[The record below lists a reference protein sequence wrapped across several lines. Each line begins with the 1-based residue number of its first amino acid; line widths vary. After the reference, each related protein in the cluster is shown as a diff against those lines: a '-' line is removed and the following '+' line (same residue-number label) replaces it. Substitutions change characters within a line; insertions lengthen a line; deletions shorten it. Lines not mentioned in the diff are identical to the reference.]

1 MTRQIYVLFFVC
13 LLKTSFQ
20 KSTPADDSYVAAVIE
35 YRHVANTTVN
45 LQNYL
50 QHIGEAASQSADIV
64 VFPEMTL
71 QNGRSP
77 VTVPIYGA
85 LKEFPIP
92 ALRPALYDDI
102 LVQLS
107 AAAAEHQVYL
117 VVNVIELLN
126 CSTNPTGEACPERQ
140 KYQFNTNVV
149 FDRSG
154 AVISRYRKINLFGEA
169 SRTPAL
175 NPDLGVFSTDF
186 GVTFGHFIC
195 FDLMF
200 QVPAVQVVQK
210 NNITDVVFTTMWFSE
225 LPFLTAVQIQEA
237 YAYAMNVNL
246 LASGANNVR
255 VGSAGSGIYS
265 GKAGAL
271 VSTMPGM
278 PATRLMVSRV
288 PKVPGKVT
296 WPTPG
301 PIVDPPSDADALRL
315 KQDPSIASHASRLL
329 TPGFQEFELSQNDV
343 TCKFKVNLTRRGGD
357 KGGPEFRAMVHGGS
371 NTYARRKIGTRSCAV
386 MACAS
391 ADDVTLCGSRY
402 NQTEDTTIIEELKIK
417 MTTAHV
423 PYNTTLD
430 CENAVFFPNT
440 VQNNHLP
447 LEPSNYTLIIKTYKI
462 HKHTKHAPKKTK
474 KQVKAIMRLHRA
486 HDNLVSFAIWSRN
499 YLEDVN
505 LRGVQKPEGV
515 ELAVGEGAEY
525 VMDNVGRGMDL

>member
-92 ALRPALYDDI
+92 ALRPTLYDDI

-126 CSTNPTGEACPERQ
+126 CSANPTGEDCPERQ
-140 KYQFNTNVV
+140 EYQFNTNVV

-329 TPGFQEFELSQNDV
+329 IPGFQEFELSQNDV
-343 TCKFKVNLTRRGGD
+343 TCKFKVNITRRGGD
-357 KGGPEFRAMVHGGS
+357 KWYEYRATAFDGVRTFDGVASGG
-371 NTYARRKIGTRSCAV
+371 ARLCSV
-386 MACAS
+386 MACTTANLTSCATRFETYAAKTTAIFEELSITATVPTPQTNMTLSS
-391 ADDVTLCGSRY
+391 ADAAFYPVSVDVSTLP
-402 NQTEDTTIIEELKIK
+402 LKITEYAYTEAAQGGK
-417 MTTAHV
+417 TT
-423 PYNTTLD
+423 
-430 CENAVFFPNT
+430 
-440 VQNNHLP
+440 
-447 LEPSNYTLIIKTYKI
+447 YT
-462 HKHTKHAPKKTK
+462 
-474 KQVKAIMRLHRA
+474 MRLLSKEVELYGFGVWGRRFAADGQDPTPPLPGAASIHFL
-486 HDNLVSFAIWSRN
+486 NVFLLVSVFLVSWI
-499 YLEDVN
+499 
-505 LRGVQKPEGV
+505 
-515 ELAVGEGAEY
+515 
-525 VMDNVGRGMDL
+525 